1 MSLIITLHT
10 REGIVMAS
18 DSRISI
24 THTRIENGKT
34 IVDQSISQSDNN
46 YKTFLT
52 PSKIGISMFGASTVE
67 GGIPISGFIETF
79 IDEQLSSRET
89 DTDEVPHKLAD
100 FFKVMSKIPDTGF
113 HVAGYKTSGKQ
124 YVQKVWR
131 VFALNSQIIEI
142 VPKTQEL
149 GAIWDGEQDIL
160 TRIINHRIQILDEN
174 NSATLMPAFG
184 IPFEMFTLQ
193 DAIEFA
199 IYAIKTTADTMRFQL
214 RNKTVGG
221 PIDVLVIK
229 PNDAFWVNRKELH
242 V

>member
-24 THTRIENGKT
+24 TNTRVENGKT

-79 IDEQLSSRET
+79 IAEQLSSEQI
-89 DTDEVPHKLAD
+89 DIDEVPRKLAD
-100 FFKVMSKIPDTGF
+100 FFKAMPKIPDTGF

-131 VFALNSQIIEI
+131 IFAL
-142 VPKTQEL
+142 
-149 GAIWDGEQDIL
+149 
-160 TRIINHRIQILDEN
+160 TR
-174 NSATLMPAFG
+174 
-184 IPFEMFTLQ
+184 
-193 DAIEFA
+193 
-199 IYAIKTTADTMRFQL
+199 
-214 RNKTVGG
+214 
-221 PIDVLVIK
+221 
-229 PNDAFWVNRKELH
+229 
-242 V
+242 